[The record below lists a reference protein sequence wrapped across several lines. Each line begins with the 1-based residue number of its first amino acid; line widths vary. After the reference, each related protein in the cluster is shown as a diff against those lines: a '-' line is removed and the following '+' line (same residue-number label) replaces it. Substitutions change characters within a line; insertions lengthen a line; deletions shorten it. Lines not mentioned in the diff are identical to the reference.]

1 MKELFSEFV
10 TMQIKRWLFKTLK
23 KISCKPHLTLS
34 VVVANSN
41 CSTSYADMIDI
52 YILFGHLSA
61 FLRAL
66 HLNSSKKLPYH
77 CNTAG
82 VKIQEEMKRLQCHL
96 TINASFFYFFFIFI
110 YLFIFGCVGSSSLCQ
125 GFL

>member
-52 YILFGHLSA
+52 YILFGHLSG
-61 FLRAL
+61 F
-66 HLNSSKKLPYH
+66 
-77 CNTAG
+77 
-82 VKIQEEMKRLQCHL
+82 
-96 TINASFFYFFFIFI
+96 
-110 YLFIFGCVGSSSLCQ
+110 SSSFTFKFIKKITLS
-125 GFL
+125 L